1 MVSNLLPFMEK
12 TKMKEEEKGA
22 IDFVVEE
29 VYKDFKNTYGD
40 LPKKKSPEI
49 KPRKANQQIQIEQM
63 LERYKNKEQVYQETL
78 AKMLPKRKRRHNN

>member
-1 MVSNLLPFMEK
+1 
-12 TKMKEEEKGA
+12 MKEEEKGA

-29 VYKDFKNTYGD
+29 VYGNLKKEYGD

-78 AKMLPKRKRRHNN
+78 AKMLATKEE

>member
-1 MVSNLLPFMEK
+1 
-12 TKMKEEEKGA
+12 MKEEEKGA

-29 VYKDFKNTYGD
+29 VYKDLKNTYGD

-78 AKMLPKRKRRHNN
+78 AKMLATKEE

>member
-1 MVSNLLPFMEK
+1 
-12 TKMKEEEKGA
+12 MKEEEKGVV
-22 IDFVVEE
+22 DFVVDE

-78 AKMLPKRKRRHNN
+78 AKMLATKEE

>member
-1 MVSNLLPFMEK
+1 MN
-12 TKMKEEEKGA
+12 KEEEKGA
-22 IDFVVEE
+22 IDFVVDEI
-29 VYKDFKNTYGD
+29 YTDFKKTYGD

-78 AKMLPKRKRRHNN
+78 AKMLATKEE

>member
-1 MVSNLLPFMEK
+1 
-12 TKMKEEEKGA
+12 MKEEEKGA
-22 IDFVVEE
+22 VDFIVDE

-78 AKMLPKRKRRHNN
+78 AKMLATKEE

>member
-1 MVSNLLPFMEK
+1 
-12 TKMKEEEKGA
+12 MKEEEKGA

-49 KPRKANQQIQIEQM
+49 KPKPTARQSIELEKLMVGNQSKEDLYQQTLTQM
-63 LERYKNKEQVYQETL
+63 LATKGE
-78 AKMLPKRKRRHNN
+78 NNE

>member
-1 MVSNLLPFMEK
+1 MI
-12 TKMKEEEKGA
+12 EEEKRA
-22 IDFVVEE
+22 VDFVVDE

-78 AKMLPKRKRRHNN
+78 AKMLATKEE

>member
-1 MVSNLLPFMEK
+1 MI
-12 TKMKEEEKGA
+12 EEEKRA
-22 IDFVVEE
+22 VDFVVDE

-40 LPKKKSPEI
+40 LPKKKSQEI

-78 AKMLPKRKRRHNN
+78 AKMLAIKED

>member
-1 MVSNLLPFMEK
+1 MSNLLPFMEK

-40 LPKKKSPEI
+40 LPKKKSPDI
-49 KPRKANQQIQIEQM
+49 KPKPTARQSIELEKLMVGNQSKED
-63 LERYKNKEQVYQETL
+63 LYKQTMH
-78 AKMLPKRKRRHNN
+78 KMLATKGDD

>member
-1 MVSNLLPFMEK
+1 
-12 TKMKEEEKGA
+12 MKEEEKGVV
-22 IDFVVEE
+22 DFVVDE

-49 KPRKANQQIQIEQM
+49 KPRKANQQIQIEHM

-78 AKMLPKRKRRHNN
+78 AKMLATKEE

>member
-1 MVSNLLPFMEK
+1 M
-12 TKMKEEEKGA
+12 TEEKGA
-22 IDFVVEE
+22 IDFIVDE

-63 LERYKNKEQVYQETL
+63 MERYKNKEQLYHETIQ
-78 AKMLPKRKRRHNN
+78 KMLATKEND

>member
-1 MVSNLLPFMEK
+1 
-12 TKMKEEEKGA
+12 MKEEEKGA
-22 IDFVVEE
+22 IDFIVDE

-78 AKMLPKRKRRHNN
+78 AKMLATKEE

>member
-1 MVSNLLPFMEK
+1 
-12 TKMKEEEKGA
+12 MKEEEKGA
-22 IDFVVEE
+22 IDFIVDE

-63 LERYKNKEQVYQETL
+63 LERYKNKEQLYLEAMQ
-78 AKMLPKRKRRHNN
+78 KMLATKEE